1 MKQDTI
7 DQYHER
13 VRARLGD
20 YLAAEHIRHS
30 DMDEFCV
37 CPNCG
42 EIAFF
47 LQADRWFC
55 DHCGKRGDV
64 LDYARIQYPGR
75 DDWSLLR
82 HICRKLR
89 IKVDTLDVFS
99 AAELAEQEFPP
110 RRFLV
115 EGLLP
120 REGLFLLAAPAK
132 TGKSWLVLQLASAL
146 VRGESFLE
154 LPTEQTRVLYLS
166 LEDHRQ
172 RLYERAE
179 QTGGLGSPDLL
190 FCTEAELLGKG
201 FEEALCGVLEQEQ
214 GVGLVIIDT
223 LQKIR
228 EIDRDGYS
236 YSRDYDVMNRLKAIS
251 QRFSL
256 AVLLVHHTNKMEE
269 TGDEMNRVSGTT
281 AMTGGV
287 DATWVLRRPDRLQG
301 EALMQVSGR
310 DMEDMRLRL
319 CFDRERLRWKN
330 LGPESEPEAAPDRDR
345 ELTRR
350 LKELVR
356 EEPWIGT
363 PDQLREEV
371 RGTVPGLPANASALS
386 RWLSRNRDR
395 LWEQGLGYELR
406 RGHAQR
412 TLALFL
418 RRDSSD
424 GSDRS
429 DGSDGGRSF

>member
-1 MKQDTI
+1 MNQEIVEEYRRRVKEKLP
-7 DQYHER
+7 QY
-13 VRARLGD
+13 LK
-20 YLAAEHIRHS
+20 AEGLR
-30 DMDEFCV
+30 
-37 CPNCG
+37 
-42 EIAFF
+42 
-47 LQADRWFC
+47 
-55 DHCGKRGDV
+55 RGDLDCECPV
-64 LDYARIQYPGR
+64 CHKQALIAPVFQEYYCEHCHSSGDILDYARLQYPGR
-75 DDWSLLR
+75 EDWELIR
-82 HICRKLR
+82 HIYKKLKMK
-89 IKVDTLDVFS
+89 ILVLETMS
-99 AAELAEQEFPP
+99 SQQLAEQEFAPMEYLAEP
-110 RRFLV
+110 VLPK
-115 EGLLP
+115 EGLV
-120 REGLFLLAAPAK
+120 LLAAPAK
-132 TGKSWLVLQLASAL
+132 TGKSWMVLQLAAAL
-146 VRGESFLE
+146 LRGESFLGF
-154 LPTEQTRVLYLS
+154 PTKKTRVLYLS
-166 LEDHRQ
+166 LEDHAQ
-172 RLYERAE
+172 RLYERA
-179 QTGGLGSPDLL
+179 GSMGCLGSPDL
-190 FCTEAELLGKG
+190 FFATRAELLGQG
-201 FEEALCGVLEQEQ
+201 FEEALCAFLEQEE
-214 GVGLVIIDT
+214 GIGLVIVDT

-228 EIDRDGYS
+228 EISADGYS

-251 QRFSL
+251 QRFSI

-363 PDQLREEV
+363 PDQLWEEV

-395 LWEQGLGYELR
+395 LWQQGLGYELR
-406 RGHAQR
+406 RNHAQR

-424 GSDRS
+424 GSD
-429 DGSDGGRSF
+429 GGRSF